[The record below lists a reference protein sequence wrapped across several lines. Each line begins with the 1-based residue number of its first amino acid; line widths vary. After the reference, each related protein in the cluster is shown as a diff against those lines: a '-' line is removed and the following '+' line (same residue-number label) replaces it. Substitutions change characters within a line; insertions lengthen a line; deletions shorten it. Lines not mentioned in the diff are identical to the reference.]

1 MISMS
6 SELISVNIRD
16 KLDKVCLFF
25 FFVDLISRIIIGGGF
40 KGKIEVERLLN
51 WARRIEL
58 EMDK

>member
-25 FFVDLISRIIIGGGF
+25 FFVDLISRIIIGGF

-51 WARRIEL
+51 
-58 EMDK
+58 